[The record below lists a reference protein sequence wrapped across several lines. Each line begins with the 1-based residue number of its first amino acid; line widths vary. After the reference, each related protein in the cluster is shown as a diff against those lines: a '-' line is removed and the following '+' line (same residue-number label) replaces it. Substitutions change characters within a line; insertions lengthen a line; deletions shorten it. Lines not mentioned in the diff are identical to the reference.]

1 MSDEVILKFLILGD
15 ITVGKTTLL
24 LKYIDNFTPE
34 IYISTLGVDYKTKN
48 IVFNGIKVSLQIWDT
63 AGQERYKVITKS
75 FVKGT
80 DGIIFMYD
88 ITQKES
94 FINIKKW
101 IEETEGENPGEV
113 KKIIVGNKIDKE
125 EDRQVTDEMKEK
137 LSKEVDIDLIEV
149 SAKKG
154 IDVDKVFDILVEK
167 ILGNMTT
174 EQILKKYGRSWT
186 ESSFSSHVAR
196 KKKNVV
202 EQRPTQ

>member
-101 IEETEGENPGEV
+101 IEETEGENPGDV

-186 ESSFSSHVAR
+186 ESSFSSHVQRR
-196 KKKNVV
+196 KKKCC
-202 EQRPTQ
+202 

>member
-101 IEETEGENPGEV
+101 IEETEGENPGGV

-196 KKKNVV
+196 KKKKCC
-202 EQRPTQ
+202 

>member
-1 MSDEVILKFLILGD
+1 MSEEVILKFLILGD

-48 IVFNGIKVSLQIWDT
+48 IVYNGTKVTLQIWDT

-75 FVKGT
+75 FIKGT

-94 FINIKKW
+94 FINVKKW
-101 IEETEGENPGEV
+101 IEETEGENPGDV

-137 LSKEVDIDLIEV
+137 LNKEVDIDLIEV

-186 ESSFSSHVAR
+186 ESSFSSHDPRR
-196 KKKNVV
+196 KKKCC
-202 EQRPTQ
+202 

>member
-186 ESSFSSHVAR
+186 ESSFSSHVQRR
-196 KKKNVV
+196 KKKCC
-202 EQRPTQ
+202 

>member
-186 ESSFSSHVAR
+186 ESSFSSHVAT
-196 KKKNVV
+196 KKKKCC
-202 EQRPTQ
+202 

>member
-48 IVFNGIKVSLQIWDT
+48 LVYNGTKVTLQIWDT
-63 AGQERYKVITKS
+63 AGQERYRVITKS
-75 FVKGT
+75 FIKGT

-94 FINIKKW
+94 FINVKKW
-101 IEETEGENPGEV
+101 IEETEGENPGDV

-137 LSKEVDIDLIEV
+137 LNKEVDIDLIEV
-149 SAKKG
+149 RAKKG

-186 ESSFSSHVAR
+186 QSSFSSHVER
-196 KKKNVV
+196 KKKKCC
-202 EQRPTQ
+202 

>member
-101 IEETEGENPGEV
+101 IEETEGENPGEA

-186 ESSFSSHVAR
+186 ESSFSSHVPR
-196 KKKNVV
+196 GKKKCC
-202 EQRPTQ
+202 

>member
-48 IVFNGIKVSLQIWDT
+48 IVYNGTKVTLQIWDT

-75 FVKGT
+75 FIKGT

-94 FINIKKW
+94 FINVKKW
-101 IEETEGENPGEV
+101 IEETEGENPGDV

-137 LSKEVDIDLIEV
+137 LNKEVDIDLIEV

-186 ESSFSSHVAR
+186 ESSFSSHVER
-196 KKKNVV
+196 KKKKCC
-202 EQRPTQ
+202 

>member
-186 ESSFSSHVAR
+186 ESSFSSHVPR
-196 KKKNVV
+196 GKKKCC
-202 EQRPTQ
+202 

>member
-94 FINIKKW
+94 FINVKKW

-167 ILGNMTT
+167 ILGKMTT

-196 KKKNVV
+196 KKKKCC
-202 EQRPTQ
+202 

>member
-1 MSDEVILKFLILGD
+1 MSDEVTLKFLILGD

-88 ITQKES
+88 ITQKQS
-94 FINIKKW
+94 FINVKKW
-101 IEETEGENPGEV
+101 IEETEGENSGDA

-196 KKKNVV
+196 KKKKCC
-202 EQRPTQ
+202 

>member
-196 KKKNVV
+196 KKK
-202 EQRPTQ
+202 

>member
-48 IVFNGIKVSLQIWDT
+48 LVYNGTKVTLQIWDT
-63 AGQERYKVITKS
+63 AGQERYRVITKS
-75 FVKGT
+75 FIKGT

-94 FINIKKW
+94 FINVKKW
-101 IEETEGENPGEV
+101 IEETEGENPGDV

-137 LSKEVDIDLIEV
+137 LNKEVDIDLIEV

-167 ILGNMTT
+167 ILGNMTA

-186 ESSFSSHVAR
+186 ESTFSSHVDR
-196 KKKNVV
+196 KKKKCC
-202 EQRPTQ
+202 

>member
-48 IVFNGIKVSLQIWDT
+48 LVYNGTKVTLQIWDT
-63 AGQERYKVITKS
+63 AGQERYRVITKS
-75 FVKGT
+75 FIKGT

-94 FINIKKW
+94 FINVKKW
-101 IEETEGENPGEV
+101 IEETEGENPGDV

-137 LSKEVDIDLIEV
+137 LNKEVDIDLIEV

-186 ESSFSSHVAR
+186 ESSFSSHVAG
-196 KKKNVV
+196 KKKKCC
-202 EQRPTQ
+202 

>member
-94 FINIKKW
+94 FINIKNW

-186 ESSFSSHVAR
+186 ESSFSSHVAG
-196 KKKNVV
+196 KKKKCC
-202 EQRPTQ
+202 

>member
-186 ESSFSSHVAR
+186 ESSFSSHVER
-196 KKKNVV
+196 KKKKCC
-202 EQRPTQ
+202 

>member
-101 IEETEGENPGEV
+101 IEETEGENPGDV

-186 ESSFSSHVAR
+186 ESSFSSHDPRR
-196 KKKNVV
+196 KKKCC
-202 EQRPTQ
+202 

>member
-48 IVFNGIKVSLQIWDT
+48 LVYNGTKVTLQIWDT
-63 AGQERYKVITKS
+63 AGQERYRVITKS
-75 FVKGT
+75 FIKGT

-196 KKKNVV
+196 KKKKCC
-202 EQRPTQ
+202 

>member
-1 MSDEVILKFLILGD
+1 MSEEVILKFLILGD

-101 IEETEGENPGEV
+101 IEETEGENPGDV

-196 KKKNVV
+196 KKKKCC
-202 EQRPTQ
+202 

>member
-101 IEETEGENPGEV
+101 IEETEGENPGDV

-186 ESSFSSHVAR
+186 ESSFSSHVTR
-196 KKKNVV
+196 KKKKCC
-202 EQRPTQ
+202 

>member
-94 FINIKKW
+94 FINVKKW

-186 ESSFSSHVAR
+186 ESSFSSHVER
-196 KKKNVV
+196 KKKKCC
-202 EQRPTQ
+202 

>member
-186 ESSFSSHVAR
+186 ESSFSSHAAR
-196 KKKNVV
+196 KKKKCC
-202 EQRPTQ
+202 

>member
-101 IEETEGENPGEV
+101 IEETEGENPGDV

-137 LSKEVDIDLIEV
+137 LNKEVDIDLIEV

-196 KKKNVV
+196 KKKKCC
-202 EQRPTQ
+202 

>member
-101 IEETEGENPGEV
+101 IEETEGENPVEV

-196 KKKNVV
+196 KKKKCC
-202 EQRPTQ
+202 

>member
-196 KKKNVV
+196 KNKKCC
-202 EQRPTQ
+202 

>member
-48 IVFNGIKVSLQIWDT
+48 LVYNGTKVTLQIWDT
-63 AGQERYKVITKS
+63 AGQERYRVITKS
-75 FVKGT
+75 FIKGT

-94 FINIKKW
+94 FINVKKW
-101 IEETEGENPGEV
+101 IEETEGENPGDV

-137 LSKEVDIDLIEV
+137 LNKEVDIDLIEV

-186 ESSFSSHVAR
+186 ESSFSSHVPR
-196 KKKNVV
+196 GKKKCC
-202 EQRPTQ
+202 

>member
-48 IVFNGIKVSLQIWDT
+48 IVFNGVKVTLQIWDT
-63 AGQERYKVITKS
+63 AGQERYRVITKS
-75 FVKGT
+75 FIKGT

-94 FINIKKW
+94 FINVKKW
-101 IEETEGENPGEV
+101 IEETEGENPGDV

-137 LSKEVDIDLIEV
+137 LNKEVDIDLIEV

-186 ESSFSSHVAR
+186 ESSFSSHDPRR
-196 KKKNVV
+196 KKKCC
-202 EQRPTQ
+202 

>member
-186 ESSFSSHVAR
+186 ESSFSSHVPRR
-196 KKKNVV
+196 KKKCC
-202 EQRPTQ
+202 

>member
-94 FINIKKW
+94 FVNIKKW
-101 IEETEGENPGEV
+101 IEETEGENQGDV

-186 ESSFSSHVAR
+186 ESSFSSHAQRR
-196 KKKNVV
+196 KKKCC
-202 EQRPTQ
+202 

>member
-125 EDRQVTDEMKEK
+125 EDRQVTDGMKEK

-196 KKKNVV
+196 KKKKCC
-202 EQRPTQ
+202 

>member
-94 FINIKKW
+94 FVNIKKW
-101 IEETEGENPGEV
+101 IEETEGENPGDV

-186 ESSFSSHVAR
+186 ESSFSSHVPR
-196 KKKNVV
+196 GKKKCC
-202 EQRPTQ
+202 

>member
-94 FINIKKW
+94 FINITKW
-101 IEETEGENPGEV
+101 IEETEGENPGEA

-196 KKKNVV
+196 KKKKCC
-202 EQRPTQ
+202 

>member
-186 ESSFSSHVAR
+186 QSSFSSHVER
-196 KKKNVV
+196 KKKKCC
-202 EQRPTQ
+202 

>member
-101 IEETEGENPGEV
+101 IEETEGENPGDV

-196 KKKNVV
+196 KKKKCC
-202 EQRPTQ
+202 